1 MTQEVQKELFK
12 EFKREETGLKRIAGR
27 ITQKK
32 KSSSLHFSIESA
44 AVIAI
49 ALIMG
54 LVVSFALGVERGKR
68 ITATP
73 REAVIPEK
81 APKEKVEPK
90 KIEEEVRVTKKP
102 LTSYPYL
109 VQLISYKEKHKAEEE
124 LRGLSQ
130 KGHRALIIPS
140 GEWFQVCAGGYENFK
155 DAEIAK
161 KEFEKTYI
169 GCFVRKK

>member
-12 EFKREETGLKRIAGR
+12 EFKREATGLKRIAGR

-32 KSSSLHFSIESA
+32 KSSSVYFSIESV

-54 LVVSFALGVERGKR
+54 LVVAFALGVERGKR
-68 ITATP
+68 IAPAP
-73 REAVIPEK
+73 REAAIPLK
-81 APKEKVEPK
+81 AQKEKVEPK
-90 KIEEEVRVTKKP
+90 KIETKDTKKP
-102 LTSYPYL
+102 LASYPYL
-109 VQLISYKEKHKAEEE
+109 VQLISYKEKRKAEEE

-130 KGHRALIIPS
+130 KGHKALIIPS
-140 GEWFQVCAGGYENFK
+140 GEWFQVCAGGYESFK